1 MLSIPPRSPI
11 RAVVWDLGG
20 VILRTMDWD
29 LRSQWED
36 RLGLPR
42 MQLTR
47 LVFENDASRRATLG
61 QASDNDVWQSV
72 ADALK
77 LDPPTRDHLRRD
89 YFSRDQIDST
99 LMGFIRG
106 LRGHVRVG
114 MITNAWP
121 DVRRYLENEV
131 KIADAFDPLIVS
143 AEVGL
148 AKPDPRIYQ
157 LALERLGVQPAETV
171 FVDDFEDN
179 VAGARWVGM
188 QAVHFTSTPQ
198 AIAAVRALL
207 RGGSEG

>member
-1 MLSIPPRSPI
+1 MTSDPHPATI

-20 VILRTMDWD
+20 VILRTMDWS

-47 LVFENDASRRATLG
+47 LVFESDVSRRATIG
-61 QASDNDVWQSV
+61 QATDNNVWQSV
-72 ADALK
+72 ADALN
-77 LDPPTRDHLRRD
+77 LDPSARDQLRRD
-89 YFSRDQIDST
+89 YFARDQIDST
-99 LMGFIRG
+99 LMEFIRK
-106 LRGHVRVG
+106 LRSRVRVG

-121 DVRRYLENEV
+121 DVRRYLENEF

-157 LALERLGVQPAETV
+157 LALERLGVQPAEAV

-179 VAGARWVGM
+179 VAGARWAGM
-188 QAVHFTSTPQ
+188 QAVHFTSTLQ
-198 AIAAVRALL
+198 AIAALRAIL
-207 RGGSEG
+207 RGPEG